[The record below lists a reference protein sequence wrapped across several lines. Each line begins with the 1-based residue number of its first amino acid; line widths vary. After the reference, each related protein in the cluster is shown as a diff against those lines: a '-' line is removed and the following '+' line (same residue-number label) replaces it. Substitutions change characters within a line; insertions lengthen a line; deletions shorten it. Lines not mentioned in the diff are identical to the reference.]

1 MKGEIFLME
10 IISWFAAVCRE
21 NPSIPF
27 FFCIGA
33 GYWLGSFKYKG
44 VALGA
49 VAATLIVAVIVGALL
64 GVEISPNVKNI
75 FFLLFIF
82 TIGYSSGPAFFHS
95 LRSSAVPL
103 LAFALLMA
111 ALCLASAYV
120 MAKLMGLNP
129 GFGAGL
135 LAGSATE
142 SLMIGVA
149 ADTIAKLGLGA
160 EVTAR
165 YVNDVPIAYAISYLF
180 GTIGAIWITAY
191 LGPILLGVKDIR
203 AEARALESKLGETK
217 MPPDTFIEYTDYLT
231 RSYRVENPRY
241 IGRSVGDAEA
251 AEGGD

>member
-1 MKGEIFLME
+1 MKGESFPME
-10 IISWFAAVCRE
+10 IIYQLAAICRE

-49 VAATLIVAVIVGALL
+49 VAATLIVAVIVGALM
-64 GVEISPNVKNI
+64 GVVISPNVKNI

-95 LRSSAVPL
+95 LRSSALPL

-111 ALCLASAYV
+111 VLCLASAYV

-149 ADTIAKLGLGA
+149 TDTIAKLGLRPHRA
-160 EVTAR
+160 VCQRRPDRLCDLLPLRYHRRDMDNRLSWPDTAR
-165 YVNDVPIAYAISYLF
+165 RQ
-180 GTIGAIWITAY
+180 GHQGG
-191 LGPILLGVKDIR
+191 GPR
-203 AEARALESKLGETK
+203 A
-217 MPPDTFIEYTDYLT
+217 
-231 RSYRVENPRY
+231 
-241 IGRSVGDAEA
+241 
-251 AEGGD
+251 

>member
-95 LRSSAVPL
+95 LRSSAVPPRFC
-103 LAFALLMA
+103 AADA

-142 SLMIGVA
+142 SLMISRRRHDRQARSRRGSY
-149 ADTIAKLGLGA
+149 GA
-160 EVTAR
+160 VRQRRPDRVRDLLSLRHHRRDMDNRLSRSGTAR
-165 YVNDVPIAYAISYLF
+165 RQGHPR
-180 GTIGAIWITAY
+180 GG
-191 LGPILLGVKDIR
+191 
-203 AEARALESKLGETK
+203 ARA
-217 MPPDTFIEYTDYLT
+217 
-231 RSYRVENPRY
+231 
-241 IGRSVGDAEA
+241 
-251 AEGGD
+251 